1 MDQSSDAFDQANEA
15 DLAEQR
21 AAAAETSPPEDRADM
36 SSEEANEADVA
47 EQRTPVVETS
57 AAQRP
62 DVSSDQANEADIL
75 EQGAVVDDD
84 EEDYQRDGG

>member
-1 MDQSSDAFDQANEA
+1 MDQSSDPLDQANEA

-21 AAAAETSPPEDRADM
+21 APVAETPPPDDRPDM

-57 AAQRP
+57 
-62 DVSSDQANEADIL
+62 
-75 EQGAVVDDD
+75 DDD
-84 EEDYQRDGG
+84 GEDYPRE